1 MLKRLELV
9 GFKSFADK
17 TRLDFDPGISAVVGP
32 NGSGK
37 SNIVDAIR
45 WILGEQSAKS
55 LRGKEMADC
64 IFNGSGTRR
73 SLGMAEV
80 SLYLDNSRHY
90 LPVPADEVVLSRRV
104 YRSGESEY
112 FINGQT
118 ARLRDI
124 RDLFLG
130 TGAGHHAYSI
140 IEQGKVDQI
149 LQSSA
154 KDRRF
159 IFEEAAGISRF
170 KARKIEALR
179 RLERVAQNLVR
190 VQDIREEVD
199 KQLRSLRSQASKA
212 RRYRELA
219 ERYRLLR
226 LQYACEENLRLR
238 GELETIGRE
247 VAPLGPRIDAA
258 RQRLAQAEPRQAELD
273 ILIRHR
279 EASLRQHA
287 GRLAQVRE
295 SISAIE
301 SEITND
307 DARAAE
313 LHEEWL
319 SSTRLVTRGR
329 DRLFRLDHDA
339 GNVRSRYES
348 ALADRQHLADS
359 QAADQERQVSLSAAL
374 DVKRRQRDEK
384 LNASRQLFS
393 ELNRLENEQSAFDA
407 QLSLLWQQR
416 DKHSVDL
423 AEMTVELDRKR
434 RHNAL
439 LHRQEL
445 SVRVQQSAYL
455 DRRSAIEHEH
465 RRRSDERS
473 VAQDRLAAARQAKF
487 AVDNR
492 IEILE
497 QLSRRHEG
505 LDAGAKTVLAE
516 RAAGDP
522 IWQPVLGVLAEQ
534 LDVDPDLADL
544 VELALGPRAQSL
556 VVASLADLSRPLLDR
571 ARKLPGR
578 VHFLSIDDPQGD
590 RLVVHDETI
599 AWPTLASLVSCSEQ
613 LRPLVD
619 RLLGQTYLADDVDE
633 ARRAVSQAY
642 DMRFVTRQGDILEPD
657 GSLGA
662 GPLDRTSGVIARTAE
677 IRSLKE
683 ETGRHDASIRQL
695 EQELHECDAE
705 LRRIEEQ
712 LNHDEMRRSTLAEQL
727 RHWEI
732 LLRQSFDQIQA
743 HEQLQNKTRRD
754 VDSVRAEID
763 ELAGQV
769 RQADQKL
776 ESVHEQIREHRGL
789 TDALT
794 QEVDDN
800 ALRLT
805 ELTRHLQS
813 SQTQH
818 AVAEERL
825 NGLRAE
831 AQKIAGELEGGRLEV
846 DALAGRAQTAA
857 QRRLETTRRLLDNR
871 AHLADLYAQ
880 KDAIA
885 REIGSAPDELDA
897 ARQESRQITDDAQRL
912 HAELALDQA
921 TLHRGEIR
929 STELRL
935 KRDALATRL
944 AEDYAVDLDAVEI
957 SQRIELPDD
966 QIAREIDELR
976 EKIQRLGSVNAEAVA
991 ELDELERR
999 SATFELQINDLEA
1012 ARKHLEQLI
1021 SRINDECRRLF
1032 VDTFETIRI
1041 HFQELFRKL
1050 FGGGKA
1056 DIVLEDPNDV
1066 LESGIDI
1073 VARPPGKEPQSIS
1086 LLSGGEKTMTA
1097 VSLVMAIFRSKPSP
1111 FCILDEVDAALDEAN
1126 IGRFMQMLREY
1137 TNLSQFVVITHSKT
1151 TMAAADVLHGI
1162 TQRESGVSIRVSVR
1176 LEDVTDDGQFIDS
1189 EGSGASSTDSA
1200 A

>member
-1 MLKRLELV
+1 
-9 GFKSFADK
+9 
-17 TRLDFDPGISAVVGP
+17 
-32 NGSGK
+32 
-37 SNIVDAIR
+37 
-45 WILGEQSAKS
+45 
-55 LRGKEMADC
+55 
-64 IFNGSGTRR
+64 
-73 SLGMAEV
+73 
-80 SLYLDNSRHY
+80 
-90 LPVPADEVVLSRRV
+90 
-104 YRSGESEY
+104 
-112 FINGQT
+112 
-118 ARLRDI
+118 
-124 RDLFLG
+124 
-130 TGAGHHAYSI
+130 
-140 IEQGKVDQI
+140 
-149 LQSSA
+149 
-154 KDRRF
+154 
-159 IFEEAAGISRF
+159 
-170 KARKIEALR
+170 
-179 RLERVAQNLVR
+179 
-190 VQDIREEVD
+190 
-199 KQLRSLRSQASKA
+199 
-212 RRYRELA
+212 
-219 ERYRLLR
+219 
-226 LQYACEENLRLR
+226 
-238 GELETIGRE
+238 
-247 VAPLGPRIDAA
+247 
-258 RQRLAQAEPRQAELD
+258 
-273 ILIRHR
+273 
-279 EASLRQHA
+279 
-287 GRLAQVRE
+287 
-295 SISAIE
+295 
-301 SEITND
+301 
-307 DARAAE
+307 
-313 LHEEWL
+313 
-319 SSTRLVTRGR
+319 
-329 DRLFRLDHDA
+329 
-339 GNVRSRYES
+339 
-348 ALADRQHLADS
+348 
-359 QAADQERQVSLSAAL
+359 
-374 DVKRRQRDEK
+374 
-384 LNASRQLFS
+384 
-393 ELNRLENEQSAFDA
+393 
-407 QLSLLWQQR
+407 
-416 DKHSVDL
+416 
-423 AEMTVELDRKR
+423 
-434 RHNAL
+434 
-439 LHRQEL
+439 
-445 SVRVQQSAYL
+445 
-455 DRRSAIEHEH
+455 
-465 RRRSDERS
+465 
-473 VAQDRLAAARQAKF
+473 
-487 AVDNR
+487 
-492 IEILE
+492 
-497 QLSRRHEG
+497 
-505 LDAGAKTVLAE
+505 
-516 RAAGDP
+516 
-522 IWQPVLGVLAEQ
+522 
-534 LDVDPDLADL
+534 
-544 VELALGPRAQSL
+544 
-556 VVASLADLSRPLLDR
+556 
-571 ARKLPGR
+571 
-578 VHFLSIDDPQGD
+578 
-590 RLVVHDETI
+590 
-599 AWPTLASLVSCSEQ
+599 
-613 LRPLVD
+613 
-619 RLLGQTYLADDVDE
+619 
-633 ARRAVSQAY
+633 
-642 DMRFVTRQGDILEPD
+642 
-657 GSLGA
+657 LGA